1 MQVEPYINGLL
12 KIQDNSILANA
23 KLKPRK
29 HQNIVYE
36 NDGLTVKYQANPETH
51 EYACLQTDQAITSS
65 FYYFEVKILKKEN
78 TKNIISIGLAI
89 DNYPTN
95 KPLGI
100 IGGSIGYY
108 CDGKVIMKK
117 QEIDLKLNQY
127 KQDDIIGCGIHKSEV
142 FFTHNGIRSLQ
153 TVKVDFKEPLY
164 PTVVCGDVA
173 CFRFNLGA
181 TSMIFDYQ
189 KMLQKEKHE
198 IIQEIDKQDV
208 SPYSLHLII
217 QEYLWS
223 QGYLNSLK
231 QFERESSLQEN
242 ENMRLEKKPEEMNY
256 EEEQQCD
263 GDLKRKQSLQMT
275 PMSALQRK
283 LSGLQSPNFQ
293 QISSIER
300 KVSGFYLDEQD
311 NNNELNQ
318 IAEQAFLK
326 DQLVNQE
333 RIKIQQLIREGKIA
347 DVLDILSEMMPGF
360 LQKEGVQLT
369 LYAQYFIELLKKDKV
384 QEAINLGQIH
394 LSQHLHFQVEC
405 VDENLNPIK
414 LKIEQIFGLIIYD
427 DIGTSALKG
436 LISQQQRERVCDYIN
451 RSLLIEMGYE
461 DESALEICLKQLIQ
475 VCGQIQQRGLLGGHS
490 VQFL

>member
-1 MQVEPYINGLL
+1 MQVEPYINTVV
-12 KIQDNSILANA
+12 KIQDNSILKNA
-23 KLKPRK
+23 KLNRRK
-29 HQNIVYE
+29 QQNTLYD
-36 NDGLTVKYQANPETH
+36 NDGLTVRFSPNQEAH
-51 EYACLQTDQAITSS
+51 ELVCFQTDQAITSP

-78 TKNIISIGLAI
+78 AKNTISIGLAY
-89 DNYPTN
+89 DNYQIS

-108 CDGKVIMKK
+108 SDGKVILKK
-117 QEIDLKLNQY
+117 QEIDLKLNPY
-127 KQDDIIGCGIHKSEV
+127 KQDDVVGCGIHKQEI
-142 FFTHNGIRSLQ
+142 FFTCNGDRSLN
-153 TVKVDFKEPLY
+153 TVKIDFKEPLY
-164 PTVVCGDVA
+164 PTVVCGDAVILK
-173 CFRFNLGA
+173 FNLGA
-181 TSMIFDYQ
+181 SPMIYDFQ
-189 KMLQKEKHE
+189 KVLQKEKND

-242 ENMRLEKKPEEMNY
+242 ENMRLEKKQDEMIY

-263 GDLKRKQSLQMT
+263 GDFKLKQSLQMT

-300 KVSGFYLDEQD
+300 KVSGFYLDEQE

-333 RIKIQQLIREGKIA
+333 RIKIQKFIREGKIGE
-347 DVLDILSEMMPGF
+347 VFDILLDMIPRF
-360 LQKEGVQLT
+360 LQKEGVQQT
-369 LYAQYFIELLKKDKV
+369 LYSQYFIELMKKDKV
-384 QEAINLGQIH
+384 QEAIVLGQMH
-394 LSQHLHFQVEC
+394 LSQHLHYQVEC
-405 VDENLNPIK
+405 VDEKFNPIK
-414 LKIEQIFGLIIYD
+414 MKVENILGLICYD
-427 DIGTSALKG
+427 DIGTSFLRG

-451 RSLLIEMGYE
+451 RSLLIELGYE
-461 DESALEICLKQLIQ
+461 DESALEICLKQLTQ
-475 VCGQIQQRGLLGGHS
+475 VCDQIQQRGLLGGHS
-490 VQFL
+490 IQLL